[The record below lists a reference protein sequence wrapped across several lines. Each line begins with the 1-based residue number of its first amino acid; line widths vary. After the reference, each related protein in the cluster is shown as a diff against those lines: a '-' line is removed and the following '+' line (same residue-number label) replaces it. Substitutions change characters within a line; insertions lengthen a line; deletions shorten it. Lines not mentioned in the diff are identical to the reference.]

1 MQNIKKYYA
10 VISGTQKEIARM
22 YVVQNGTHR
31 LIYPGTAQ
39 LVTQFMGGT
48 DVSKAGD
55 GSVIATM
62 NGDVITITGPGLV
75 DSNDVAVLVRN
86 YGASTVIF
94 ENTVQI
100 PNTYPYLG
108 FGRCT
113 TLEAVKLPA
122 GCTALAYQLFYG
134 CTALKKVWIP
144 KSVTEIEVN
153 DWQGVLRGPFYN
165 AAQTTRIYCEA
176 SAKPDSWPEGWNS
189 TGVWTGDGTAG
200 DLLPVTWGVSETT
213 FLAML

>member
-31 LIYPGTAQ
+31 QVYPGTAQ

-62 NGDVITITGPGLV
+62 NGDVITITGPGIV
-75 DSNDVAVLVRN
+75 DANDVAVLVKD
-86 YGASTVIF
+86 YEAVTVIF
-94 ENTVQI
+94 ENNVQI
-100 PNTYPYLG
+100 PDAYPYLN

-113 TLEAVKLPA
+113 TLETVKLPA
-122 GCTALAYQLFYG
+122 GCTTIAYQLFYG

-144 KSVTEIEVN
+144 KPVTEITVN
-153 DWQGVLRGPFYN
+153 DWQGIQRGPFYN
-165 AAQTTRIYCEA
+165 AAQTTHIYCEA
-176 SAKPDSWPEGWNS
+176 SAKPASWPEGWNS
-189 TGVWTGDGTAG
+189 TGVWTGDG
-200 DLLPVTWGVSETT
+200 DPDELLPVTWGVAETT